1 MWLLVAL
8 VWAGVGLCRM
18 WFGLRTWAESD
29 VPVYMRARSQG
40 YEPYYGTD
48 GARGAVSCELD
59 VCSNVGV
66 YLLDK
71 GGSAADAV
79 IGVASCVGAIDL
91 FHSGIGGCL
100 LYTSPSPRDS

>member
-8 VWAGVGLCRM
+8 VWVGVGLSRM
-18 WFGLRTWAESD
+18 WSALRSWAESD

-66 YLLDK
+66 DLLDK
-71 GGSAADAV
+71 GGSAADAA
-79 IGVASCVGAIDL
+79 IGVAS
-91 FHSGIGGCL
+91 
-100 LYTSPSPRDS
+100 